1 MVHSL
6 PTPGSTQPGLHV
18 QGLSRHF
25 SGVKAVDDVSFDLLP
40 GEILALVGPNGAGK
54 STLIQLVSGVERPTA
69 GRILLGDVRLDG
81 RGPERIARLGM
92 GRSFQTSRVFPALTV
107 WDSVRLGTQ
116 AGLLRG
122 GGTMHKDPGSG
133 HGRLSNPLAEIA
145 GELLGLP
152 GWRRRRAEADARAET
167 ALKRFGDRLWPR
179 RDQPAFS
186 LSYANRRRLE
196 IARVLAAEPRYV
208 LLDEPAAGM
217 NPSETAELTD
227 LLLALR
233 AEQPTLGLLV
243 VEHKLSLVRRIA
255 DRVVVLN
262 QGRVLA
268 TGTPAE
274 ALDDPEVVEA
284 YLGRR
289 RTRPAESDA
298 HLG

>member
-1 MVHSL
+1 M
-6 PTPGSTQPGLHV
+6 
-18 QGLSRHF
+18 
-25 SGVKAVDDVSFDLLP
+25 SFHLAP
-40 GEILALVGPNGAGK
+40 GETVALVGPNGAGK
-54 STLIQLVSGVERPTA
+54 STVIQLLSGVERPTS
-69 GRILLGDVRLDG
+69 GRIMLDG
-81 RGPERIARLGM
+81 RRIDGLAPERIARLGL

-107 WDSVRLGTQ
+107 WDSVLLGTQ
-116 AGLLRG
+116 AGLLRDGHG
-122 GGTMHKDPGSG
+122 GG
-133 HGRLSNPLAEIA
+133 RLANPLAELA

-152 GWRRRRAEADARAET
+152 GWRGRRTRAATRAAA
-167 ALKRFGDRLWPR
+167 ALQRFGERLWPR

-196 IARVLAAEPRYV
+196 IARVLAAQPRFV

-233 AEQPTLGLLV
+233 AEQPALGILV

-268 TGTPAE
+268 TGTPAQ
-274 ALDDPEVVEA
+274 ALDHPEVVEA
-284 YLGRR
+284 YLGRA
-289 RTRPAESDA
+289 RTRPVESDA

>member
-1 MVHSL
+1 MT
-6 PTPGSTQPGLHV
+6 TPSRIQTSGLHV
-18 QGLSRHF
+18 DGLSRHF
-25 SGVKAVDDVSFDLLP
+25 SGVKAVDGVSFDLAP
-40 GEILALVGPNGAGK
+40 GETVALVGPNGAGK
-54 STLIQLVSGVERPTA
+54 STLIQLLSGVEKPTA
-69 GRILLGDVRLDG
+69 GRLLLDG
-81 RGPERIARLGM
+81 RRIDGLAPERIARLGL

-116 AGLLRG
+116 AGLLRRAG
-122 GGTMHKDPGSG
+122 
-133 HGRLSNPLAEIA
+133 GRLADPVTEVL

-152 GWRRRRAEADARAET
+152 GWRRRRAAADARAEA
-167 ALKRFGDRLWPR
+167 ALRRFGDRLWPR

-196 IARVLAAEPRYV
+196 IARVLASQPRFV

-217 NPSETAELTD
+217 NPSETAELTE

-233 AEQPTLGLLV
+233 AEQPALGILV

-268 TGTPAE
+268 TGTPTE
-274 ALDDPEVVEA
+274 ALDHPEVVEA
-284 YLGRR
+284 YLGRS
-289 RTRPAESDA
+289 RTRPTASDA